1 MPQKVDYSQ
10 KLRPQIH
17 FSPPKNWLNDPN
29 GLVYYKGEYHLFYQ
43 HNPTASI
50 WGNIH
55 WGHAVSKDLLNWEH
69 LEIALKPDE
78 YGLMFSGSAVVDHN
92 DTSGFFDGEDGLV
105 AIYTSAL
112 PQKNKD
118 FYLQQQCIAYSKDRG
133 RTWIKY
139 EDNPVIEN
147 KRWKNFRDP
156 KVFWHKETES
166 WIMVVTNGKKVNF
179 YRSDDLKNWEFTSD
193 FACNAFQFEGV
204 WECPDLIKL
213 PVENK
218 TGEKRWLLQ
227 TGIQDNSLAGGSG
240 SQYFVG
246 EFDGYQFKNLNPA
259 QKTFW
264 VDHGQDFYA
273 VQSWANLPQSQDRE
287 VWIAWMNN
295 LAYSDTLP
303 TNDWRGVLSIPRE
316 ITLAEYNN
324 EYYLKQKPINELD
337 NLRKNDYSV
346 KEYELKDVFDYK
358 INFDPFE
365 VKFTAELGSKDKMDI
380 NLIRGNNLR
389 ISLLIDKQN
398 KEIILRRSFN
408 IDPKIGKVFNDT
420 HSAQIFEARDKID
433 IQFIID
439 RSTLEIFI
447 NEGEIVFSDLIFPD
461 KVENTI
467 LSVETNSEIGKLYD
481 VEINKLESVWE

>member
-1 MPQKVDYSQ
+1 MSQDIDYSQ

-69 LEIALKPDE
+69 LDIALKPDE

-112 PQKNKD
+112 PQKHKD
-118 FYLQQQCIAYSKDRG
+118 YYLQQQCIAYSKDRG

-147 KRWKNFRDP
+147 KRWKDFRDP
-156 KVFWHKETES
+156 KVFWHKESES
-166 WIMVVTNGKKVNF
+166 WIMIVTNGQKVNF

-218 TGEKRWLLQ
+218 SGEQKWLLQ
-227 TGIQDNSLAGGSG
+227 TGFQDNSLAGGSG

-246 EFDGYQFKNLNPA
+246 EFDGYQFKNLNPD

-264 VDHGQDFYA
+264 VDYGQDFYA
-273 VQSWANLPQSQDRE
+273 VQSWANLPKNQNRE

-324 EYYLKQKPINELD
+324 EYYLKQKPISELEK
-337 NLRKNDYSV
+337 LRENDYSV
-346 KEYELKDVFDYK
+346 KEHDIQNVFDYK
-358 INFDPFE
+358 INYDPFE
-365 VKFTAELGSKDKMDI
+365 IKFTAEIGPRDKMDI

-389 ISLLIDKQN
+389 ISLLVDKQN
-398 KEIILRRSFN
+398 KEIVLRRSFN

-420 HSAQIFEARDKID
+420 HSAQLFEAREKID

-447 NEGEIVFSDLIFPD
+447 NDGEIVFSDLIFPD
-461 KVENTI
+461 DIDKTI
-467 LSVETNSEIGKLYD
+467 LSIESNSENGKLHD
-481 VEINKLESVWE
+481 IEINKLQSVWE